1 MTVAVSTPSSEARP
15 GWLWSPRWDLIFI
28 SLSVVLVAVPYAAY
42 LGLVALGPTLQP
54 LFARLGTDAEGF
66 SRNLVNMSIALFIG
80 GPHMYATLTRTA
92 LDRRFMGKHRRMAFS
107 ALAIPMVV
115 VALAFLN
122 LTLLLTIFFFW
133 ASIHVLHQIIYV
145 TELYNTR
152 KGVPGLRADLNTSS
166 GLNLRANLSLGSGL
180 FSRLAD
186 YAVVLTALYPLAAWK
201 IVTGRFQIGTNDIG
215 AVVGQFLPVGPWMV
229 WLVGGIFGL
238 ALVAWLAK
246 TVYDW
251 RQGTLHVP
259 KTVFIAVTVIASFS
273 VPALGN
279 LDTAFQG
286 MNVWHSF
293 QYMALTWILIHI
305 QQERAQLGDS
315 PLVSRLARTG
325 SSRRYYGFLMA
336 ITAADVAL
344 AAVLFVVFR
353 YALQDPFDL
362 AFDRAYYIAVLSFL
376 WMHYYFD
383 HYLFTQP
390 DVIAAP
396 ARAGG

>member
-1 MTVAVSTPSSEARP
+1 M
-15 GWLWSPRWDLIFI
+15 

-42 LGLVALGPTLQP
+42 LGLLELEPVLQP
-54 LFARLGTDAEGF
+54 LFVRLGTDAEGF

-80 GPHMYATLTRTA
+80 GPHMFATLTRTT
-92 LDRRFMGKHRRMAFS
+92 LDRRFMARHGRMALS
-107 ALAIPMVV
+107 ALAIPLVV

-145 TELYNTR
+145 TELYNT
-152 KGVPGLRADLNTSS
+152 KKTEMST
-166 GLNLRANLSLGSGL
+166 

-186 YAVVLTALYPLAAWK
+186 YGVVLTALYPLAAWK
-201 IVTGRFQIGTNDIG
+201 VVTGRFQIGTNDIG
-215 AVVGQFLPVGPWMV
+215 ALVGEFLPVGPWMV
-229 WLVGGIFGL
+229 WLVGGVFAL

-246 TVYDW
+246 TAYAW
-251 RQGTLHVP
+251 RQGRLHVP
-259 KTVFIAVTVIASFS
+259 KTLFIAVTVIASFS

-286 MNVWHSF
+286 MNLWHSF

-305 QQERAQLGDS
+305 QEDRKQLNDS
-315 PLVSRLARTG
+315 PLVSRLARDG
-325 SSRRYYGFLMA
+325 ASRRYYGFLMG
-336 ITAADVAL
+336 ITAADVLL
-344 AAVLFVVFR
+344 AGILFVIFR
-353 YALQDPFDL
+353 YALQEPFDL

-383 HYLFTQP
+383 HYLFTKP
-390 DVIAAP
+390 DVISTP
-396 ARAGG
+396 AQV